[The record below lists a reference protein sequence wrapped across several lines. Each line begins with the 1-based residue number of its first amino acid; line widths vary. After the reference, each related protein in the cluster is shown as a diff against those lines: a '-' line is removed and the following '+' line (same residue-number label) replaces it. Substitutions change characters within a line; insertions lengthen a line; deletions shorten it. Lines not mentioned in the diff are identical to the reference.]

1 MAETNAIQFLTDA
14 QLCEML
20 HVDDRTT
27 LRWRNAGG
35 GPPFVRVGPR
45 RILYRWVDV
54 EAWISAHTYPHRAS
68 EAAAPE
74 LRGGRLS

>member
-1 MAETNAIQFLTDA
+1 MPDPSKVQFFTDA
-14 QLCEML
+14 QLCALL
-20 HVDDRTT
+20 HVDNRTT

-45 RILYRWVDV
+45 RILYRSVDV

-68 EAAAPE
+68 EAAAPG
-74 LRGGRLS
+74 LRGGGLS